1 MAFTRNFLK
10 SLGLTDEQ
18 VQAVVEEHTAV
29 TDSLKRFKED
39 AEKLPSVQKELDDLK
54 ESTKDY
60 DEWKKKYNDEHSAFE
75 DFKKNIE
82 TESTLNKMKNAYKA
96 LLKANNVDEKRWD
109 AIIRVTDFS
118 EKKLDKDGKFT
129 DESKLVDS
137 IKSEWGDFV
146 VTSGAKGTGVENP
159 PANNPND
166 ALSTNADYIR
176 KRASMRHAG
185 TYGEIKTDGKE

>member
-29 TDSLKRFKED
+29 TDNLKRFKED

-75 DFKKNIE
+75 DYKKNV
-82 TESTLNKMKNAYKA
+82 ESENTLKQMKDAYKA

-118 EKKLDKDGKFT
+118 EKKLDKEGKFT
-129 DESKLVDS
+129 DEKKLVES
-137 IKSEWGDFV
+137 IKSDWGDFV
-146 VTSGAKGTGVENP
+146 VTSGAKGTGAENP
-159 PANNPND
+159 PASNPND

>member
-166 ALSTNADYIR
+166 ALSTNAEYIR